1 VGEMLGYEPKFILAY
16 KK

>member
-1 VGEMLGYEPKFILAY
+1 MLGYEPKFILAY